1 MNCVLVHSP
10 ALLVMPLKSPLPAI
24 LIMSGGHKALWLSF
38 RHYMFTVMKFWLL
51 DLVVT
56 HLSLSY
62 SVARN
67 VRNHSCINML
77 CYMY

>member
-1 MNCVLVHSP
+1 MNCVLIHNP
-10 ALLVMPLKSPLPAI
+10 ALLVMPLRSPPLAI
-24 LIMSGGHKALWLSF
+24 LIMSGGHKALCLSF

-62 SVARN
+62 SIARN
-67 VRNHSCINML
+67 VRNHSCINFL